1 MKKLIC
7 ECCGG
12 RINEK
17 SMVCEYCGTK
27 YVFDSVQKDIRAE
40 NKQRF
45 APCRVL
51 ESKVLISEEDK
62 IRMNKDEIHRY
73 VMRNISR
80 RIAELIE
87 PLLEI
92 KSEYDYIENREV
104 VTAKIRVV
112 DPEYLF
118 GDEVFRKHDS

>member
-27 YVFDSVQKDIRAE
+27 YVFDSVQKCIQSE
-40 NKQRF
+40 NTQRF
-45 APCRVL
+45 AHCIVL
-51 ESKVLISEEDK
+51 KSIVSIAEEDK
-62 IRMNKDEIHRY
+62 IGMGKDEIRKY
-73 VMRNISR
+73 VMQNISCN
-80 RIAELIE
+80 IAELIE

-92 KSEYDYIENREV
+92 KSEYDYIENQEV